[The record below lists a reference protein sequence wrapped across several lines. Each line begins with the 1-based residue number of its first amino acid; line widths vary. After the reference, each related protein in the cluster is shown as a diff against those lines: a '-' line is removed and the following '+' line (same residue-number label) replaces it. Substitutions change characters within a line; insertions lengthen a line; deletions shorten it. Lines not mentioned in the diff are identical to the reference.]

1 MTVWEGFG
9 ENLCISVCMLNC
21 SGQEGTEFS
30 HPHATVCGVW
40 LLRTYRQSS
49 GKASEE

>member
-1 MTVWEGFG
+1 MVWEGFG
-9 ENLCISVCMLNC
+9 ENLCVSVCMLNC

-30 HPHATVCGVW
+30 HLHATVCGVW
-40 LLRTYRQSS
+40 LLRTYIESS